1 MWAKISK
8 ITSVFP
14 VSNLFTFFIVGEIT
28 ALKYGH
34 LILPEVFPDKVI
46 PDIEF
51 TDDAVVQCFV
61 PVVQIL
67 L

>member
-1 MWAKISK
+1 M
-8 ITSVFP
+8 
-14 VSNLFTFFIVGEIT
+14 

-34 LILPEVFPDKVI
+34 LMLPEVFPDKVTS
-46 PDIEF
+46 DIEF

>member
-1 MWAKISK
+1 M
-8 ITSVFP
+8 
-14 VSNLFTFFIVGEIT
+14 GEIT

-34 LILPEVFPDKVI
+34 LMLPEVFPDKVT

-67 L
+67 LQVLVIYK